1 MIKAIITGMILV
13 VALMAESQANYLND
27 DQHMMSVMNNE
38 SSAPN
43 PQPAS
48 LGMNPSMDISVMPEQ
63 AQPLSVKTERA
74 PRSLEV
80 TAPSAQSIYK
90 ESKLGPYQSSKT
102 KSLRLLC
109 LFAMLKSNGSARV
122 LDTCH

>member
-27 DQHMMSVMNNE
+27 DQNMISVIKAE
-38 SSAPN
+38 VSIPN
-43 PQPAS
+43 SDPVS
-48 LGMNPSMDISVMPEQ
+48 LGMNPGMDISLPVKSEQ
-63 AQPLSVKTERA
+63 APTNA
-74 PRSLEV
+74 EV
-80 TAPSAQSIYK
+80 NDTATQSADK
-90 ESKLGPYQSSKT
+90 ESRLRPSQISER

-122 LDTCH
+122 LR

>member
-27 DQHMMSVMNNE
+27 DQNMIRVIGDE
-38 SSAPN
+38 SSALH
-43 PQPAS
+43 PQPVS
-48 LGMNPSMDISVMPEQ
+48 LGMNSGMDISVTPKGDES
-63 AQPLSVKTERA
+63 LSVKSELA
-74 PRSLEV
+74 PTNSEI
-80 TAPSAQSIYK
+80 TAPAAQSVNK
-90 ESKLGPYQSSKT
+90 ESRLELSQSNKK

-122 LDTCH
+122 LITSQ